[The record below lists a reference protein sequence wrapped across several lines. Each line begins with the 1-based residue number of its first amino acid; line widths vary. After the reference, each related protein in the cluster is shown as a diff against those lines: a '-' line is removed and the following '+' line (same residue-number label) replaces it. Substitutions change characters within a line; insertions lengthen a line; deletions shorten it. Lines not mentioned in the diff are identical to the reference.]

1 MYKCHY
7 QDCDSLWVFTR
18 CHNEPPVFDAPTD
31 GASFLPVVVTGGSKA
46 SDVIW
51 LLFTKEM
58 RVNKLLIICI
68 FPLPVLELPS
78 HQQLSRNPGASVH
91 EGGGKEIMEEG
102 LHVSAALR
110 ALLFYKRNLK
120 GNGSSLHSSQTQNTV
135 HLKCNLLERNSVL
148 LTAELHT
155 PLSVRVPPGC
165 LLSDVLIY

>member
-1 MYKCHY
+1 MSLSGLWQPLSFHTLSQWASCLWYPYRWCQLSACGSDRGFKGFRCNLAPFYKRN
-7 QDCDSLWVFTR
+7 D
-18 CHNEPPVFDAPTD
+18 
-31 GASFLPVVVTGGSKA
+31 
-46 SDVIW
+46 
-51 LLFTKEM
+51 

-120 GNGSSLHSSQTQNTV
+120 GNGGSLHSSQTRNTV

-165 LLSDVLIY
+165 LLSDILIY